1 MSIDL
6 IAWLSAQTLADATRE
21 NAVHPMEK
29 MSDRRT
35 RETALR
41 MAALNYGSHCEQK
54 EHGESLLARFL
65 AL

>member
-6 IAWLSAQTLADATRE
+6 IAWLSTQNLAETTRE
-21 NAVHPMEK
+21 GAVHPMEK

-54 EHGESLLARFL
+54 EHGKTHLTQFL

>member
-65 AL
+65 AV

>member
-1 MSIDL
+1 MGIDFT
-6 IAWLSAQTLADATRE
+6 AWLSTQNLAETTRE
-21 NAVHPMEK
+21 GAVHPMEK

-65 AL
+65 AV